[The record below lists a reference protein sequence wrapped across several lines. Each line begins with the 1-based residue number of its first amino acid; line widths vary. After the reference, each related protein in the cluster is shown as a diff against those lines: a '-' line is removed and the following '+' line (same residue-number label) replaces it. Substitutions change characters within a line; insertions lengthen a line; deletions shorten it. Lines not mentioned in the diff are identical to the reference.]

1 MEVHKKPLG
10 SPVWIKHNTKLLLGK
25 LEMSQVW
32 KKQPSGVQDRQKK
45 ASKGK
50 VGFFKKIFLNVIFF
64 GYTGS
69 LLLCMG
75 FL

>member
-50 VGFFKKIFLNVIFF
+50 VGFF
-64 GYTGS
+64 
-69 LLLCMG
+69 
-75 FL
+75 